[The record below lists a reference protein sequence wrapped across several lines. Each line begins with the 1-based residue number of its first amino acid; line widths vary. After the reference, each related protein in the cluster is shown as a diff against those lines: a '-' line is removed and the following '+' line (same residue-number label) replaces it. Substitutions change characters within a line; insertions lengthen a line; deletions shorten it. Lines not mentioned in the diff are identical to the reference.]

1 MRAGRPRPAGDGLDD
16 PGVVGLGVAG
26 AIGVG
31 MGRGSRCP
39 ARSFVLV
46 CYWALA
52 SVPTRGLESRRA
64 KESAK

>member
-1 MRAGRPRPAGDGLDD
+1 MTSRGGW
-16 PGVVGLGVAG
+16 LGVAG
-26 AIGVG
+26 AIR
-31 MGRGSRCP
+31 MGDRAGIIAP
-39 ARSFVLV
+39 PGRSFLV